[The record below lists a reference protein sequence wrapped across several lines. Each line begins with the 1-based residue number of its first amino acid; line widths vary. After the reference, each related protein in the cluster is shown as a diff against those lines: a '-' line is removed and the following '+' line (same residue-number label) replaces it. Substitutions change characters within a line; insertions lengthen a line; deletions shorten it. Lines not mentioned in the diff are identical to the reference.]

1 MHIRKSGRRGP
12 QTAIGGVILRKLL
25 SVWIA
30 AAVLALSLSGCSLF
44 MEQVGTRDEHGDVI
58 YNDATYRFVGVPYQT
73 VFPVGE
79 ALGKLEGGSVLYS
92 VKGDDNRDYVVLR
105 WWDGCSLYQKGDT
118 VREGGDEVT
127 ALYIFDVHSNP
138 QEGITVDD
146 PEDVALLL
154 GLKACTGETYRFR
167 TYASGNCSRYL
178 YGCYDGSLIATADLG
193 EVAYK
198 DGKLLY
204 CAPETE
210 YTEGYFEGV
219 VIDDPETVERVKA
232 LCRLK

>member
-1 MHIRKSGRRGP
+1 M
-12 QTAIGGVILRKLL
+12 RKLL

-30 AAVLALSLSGCSLF
+30 ATVLALSLSGCSLF
-44 MEQVGTRDEHGDVI
+44 MKQVGTRDEHGDVI
-58 YNDATYRFVGVPYQT
+58 YNDMTYRLVGVPYST
-73 VFPVGE
+73 IFPVGE

-127 ALYIFDVHSNP
+127 ALYLIGARSNR
-138 QEGITVDD
+138 QVDITVDD

-154 GLKACTGETYRFR
+154 GLKAYTGETYRFR
-167 TYASGNCSRYL
+167 TYASGDCSRYL
-178 YGCYDGSLIATADLG
+178 YGCYDGSLIATEKLG

-204 CAPETE
+204 CAPYAE

-219 VIDDPETVERVKA
+219 VIDDPETVERVKV